1 MRAKGTSL
9 LPSIKATAHFLFL
22 FASILKIKQPLNH
35 HKRVIQASKNKD
47 MPYFEQSSK
56 DIGKHSTS
64 IFKDYGYVLGSLGG
78 ESGVAINKEHI
89 INRLNKRISEFI
101 VVVLFSSGKINFGS
115 RFLHFFTQGIATF
128 LFPQA
133 KILKKFLFNCKYPIY
148 DTY

>member
-1 MRAKGTSL
+1 M
-9 LPSIKATAHFLFL
+9 
-22 FASILKIKQPLNH
+22 NN
-35 HKRVIQASKNKD
+35 HKRVIQASKNKN
-47 MPYFEQSSK
+47 MLYFEQCSK
-56 DIGKHSTS
+56 AIGNPQDHL
-64 IFKDYGYVLGSLGG
+64 FALDYGYVFGSLGG

-128 LFPQA
+128 LFPQV
-133 KILKKFLFNCKYPIY
+133 KILKKFLFNCKYPFY